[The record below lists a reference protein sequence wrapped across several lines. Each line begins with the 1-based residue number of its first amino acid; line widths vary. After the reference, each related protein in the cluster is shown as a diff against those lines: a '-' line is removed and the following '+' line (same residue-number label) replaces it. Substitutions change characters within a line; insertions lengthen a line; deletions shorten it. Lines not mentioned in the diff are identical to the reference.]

1 MPGFGSSFKQAV
13 RAKWPMPVSIIA
25 FGEVLPRWENA
36 VGVDPEVTDAWG
48 LPVLRFDYRFGDN
61 EKAMV
66 RDMADTA
73 EEMILATGAE
83 SVGVQRDHFIE
94 GASIHELG
102 TARMGANAKTSVTNS
117 FGQTHDVK
125 NLFVMDAS
133 AFVSI
138 GCQNPTLTIMALAV
152 RSSDYLKDELRK
164 GNL

>member
-1 MPGFGSSFKQAV
+1 
-13 RAKWPMPVSIIA
+13 
-25 FGEVLPRWENA
+25 VLPRWENA
-36 VGVDPEVTDAWG
+36 VSIDTEVKDAWG

-61 EKAMV
+61 EKAMA

-73 EEMILATGAE
+73 EEMVRATGAE
-83 SVGVQRDHFIE
+83 NVSVQRDYFIE

-125 NLFVMDAS
+125 NLFVLDGS
-133 AFVSI
+133 IFVSA
-138 GCQNPTLTIMALAV
+138 GCQNPTWTILALA
-152 RSSDYLKDELRK
+152 RRGSEYLAEQLRA